1 MAPGEQVSY
10 PPIQL
15 LIDGAWTGGSSGIC
29 EPVLNPST
37 GQEIGRVPHASE
49 ADIDAA
55 LAAAARGFAAW
66 SIMPVAARTR
76 LLLAAS
82 RLITERAPQIAR
94 IMTLEQGKLHAEAL
108 GEAQRS
114 ASIIEWDAAEGQRA
128 YGRVVPVDEGTQL
141 TVIRQPI
148 GPVAGFTP
156 WNFPAGS
163 VTRKIAPALAAG
175 CSIILK
181 ASEETPGTAMEIVRC
196 FHDAGIP
203 PGVVN
208 LLFGNPAQI
217 SERLIASPVTRLVAF
232 TGSVPVGKHL
242 AELAARVMKP
252 AIMELGGHAPVIVC
266 EDADFD
272 LAVRACAMGK
282 FMNGGQVCTSASRF
296 FIHRSLYSR
305 FVAAMKAHAVAL
317 AVGDGFDQASRMGPL
332 ANARRVDALDHLV
345 QEAVSQGAR
354 LETGGHRLDRPG
366 CWFAPTVLADVPE
379 TAEIMQIEPFGP
391 VICAVPFDD
400 LDDAIARANALPY
413 GLAAYAFTR
422 AAKTAVLLGRKLD
435 AGIISINSVAGST
448 HEAPSGGVKESGYGR
463 EGGAEA
469 LSSFLVTKRILH
481 KL

>member
-1 MAPGEQVSY
+1 MSGGDDSGY
-10 PPIQL
+10 PAIEL
-15 LIDGAWTGGSSGIC
+15 LIDGEWTGGSGTDSS
-29 EPVLNPST
+29 PVINPAT
-37 GQEIGRVPHASE
+37 GAEIGRVPHATH
-49 ADIDAA
+49 ADLDRA
-55 LAAAARGFAAW
+55 LAAAQRGFARW
-66 SIMPVAARTR
+66 SAMPVAARTR
-76 LLLAAS
+76 MLLAAA
-82 RLITERAPQIAR
+82 RLITERAPRIAR
-94 IMTLEQGKLHAEAL
+94 IMTLEQGKLQAEAM
-108 GEAQRS
+108 GEAHRC
-114 ASIIEWDAAEGQRA
+114 AGIVEWDTAEGQRA
-128 YGRVVPVDEGTQL
+128 YGRVIPVDEDTQL

-175 CSIILK
+175 CSIVLK

-203 PGVVN
+203 AGVVN
-208 LLFGNPAQI
+208 LVFGDPADI
-217 SERLIASPVTRLVAF
+217 SERLIASPVIRLVAF

-266 EDADFD
+266 ADADLD
-272 LAVRACAMGK
+272 LAVRACSAGK

-296 FIHRSLYSR
+296 FVHRSLYDR
-305 FVAAMKAHAVAL
+305 FVAAMREAAAAL
-317 AVGDGFDQASRMGPL
+317 VVGDGFAADSRMGPL
-332 ANARRVDALDHLV
+332 ANPRRVAALEELVTDAV
-345 QEAVSQGAR
+345 TRGAR
-354 LETGGHRLDRPG
+354 LETGGQRLDRPG

-379 TAEIMQIEPFGP
+379 EAEIMQVEPFGP
-391 VICAVPFDD
+391 VVCAVPFDD

-413 GLAAYAFTR
+413 GLAAYGFTQG
-422 AAKTAVLLGRKLD
+422 AKTAAILGRRLE

-469 LSSFLVTKRILH
+469 LSSFMITKRILH